1 MPPRGETPA
10 TSPAAQI
17 PPGTLEMLVLKVLSD
32 GPEHGWG
39 LGQRLQQASRGV
51 FDVNQGSLY
60 PALQRLLGKGWIR
73 SEWRVTES
81 GRRAR
86 YYRLTRSGAT
96 HLARELDK
104 WSRQV
109 DAVRW
114 VLGLA

>member
-1 MPPRGETPA
+1 M
-10 TSPAAQI
+10 SDSAQQV
-17 PPGTLEMLVLKVLSD
+17 PPGTLEMLVLKVLSRE
-32 GPEHGWG
+32 PEHGWG
-39 LGQRLQQASRGV
+39 IGHRLQQASRGV

-73 SEWRVTES
+73 SSWRVTGS

-86 YYRLTRSGAT
+86 YYHLTRAGERE
-96 HLARELDK
+96 LAREFDN

-114 VLGLA
+114 VLRKA